1 LLKKYEKLRMYLDL
15 GLDILDGVAGLH
27 LQGDR
32 LPRQGLH
39 EDLHFALPSLL
50 LKKKVKEF
58 YLRGGNQ
65 EGGGLYKNMMQI
77 AGKTH
82 RS

>member
-1 LLKKYEKLRMYLDL
+1 MYLDL

-39 EDLHFALPSLL
+39 EDLHFVFLPCTSEKESQRILFAL
-50 LKKKVKEF
+50 
-58 YLRGGNQ
+58 G
-65 EGGGLYKNMMQI
+65 
-77 AGKTH
+77 T
-82 RS
+82 

>member
-1 LLKKYEKLRMYLDL
+1 MYLDL
-15 GLDILDGVAGLH
+15 GLDILDSVAGLH

-39 EDLHFALPSLL
+39 EDLHFSLPFLL

-58 YLRGGNQ
+58 YLPGRN
-65 EGGGLYKNMMQI
+65 
-77 AGKTH
+77 
-82 RS
+82 

>member
-1 LLKKYEKLRMYLDL
+1 MHANPDDLTEFSLKGGQEIFQLSSLKFKRYGTIRKYLDL

-39 EDLHFALPSLL
+39 EDLHFGLPSLY
-50 LKKKVKEF
+50 F
-58 YLRGGNQ
+58 
-65 EGGGLYKNMMQI
+65 
-77 AGKTH
+77 
-82 RS
+82 

>member
-1 LLKKYEKLRMYLDL
+1 MYLDL

-39 EDLHFALPSLL
+39 EDLHFVFLPY
-50 LKKKVKEF
+50 F
-58 YLRGGNQ
+58 
-65 EGGGLYKNMMQI
+65 
-77 AGKTH
+77 
-82 RS
+82 